1 MLDQTQESFEQP
13 DDIGTSDEAIARR
26 WKLELSL
33 AGKRDRAWLKS
44 AERPNNLYANHRQ
57 AENSFNILW
66 SNTETLRYACYNSL
80 PEPQCRPRYL
90 DNDELSDKVSDVL
103 NRSLSFCLDSYDFDD
118 IMQKDVLTMLL
129 SGRAISR
136 IRYIPEIQTAE
147 GSADL
152 EEDDK
157 YEELTWERCEVDR
170 VNYKDFRILC
180 DATKWNDVTAI
191 GFRHYMTRAELKDK
205 FGEEHGKKIP
215 LDKPTDDD
223 VNKSEEG
230 DLFKTAAIWEIW
242 DKEQK
247 KIFWI
252 CETYPV
258 PCKIQ
263 EDMLGLQQFFP
274 IPRPLYAIENSNTL
288 EPTTLFS
295 QYEEQVKELN
305 RISTRINKLV
315 SAIRVRGIYDG
326 TLTEM
331 SRLMQSSDNDLIP
344 ADNVMPLIERGGLDK
359 AIWMMPIDTA
369 AAVLKELYV
378 QREATKQIIYEITGI
393 SDIMRAAT
401 DPKETYGAQRIKST
415 WGTQRL
421 QRMQKEV
428 QRYAR
433 DIMRIKAEVIS
444 TKFHQETL
452 EKMTLIKLPMQRDVD
467 AQVQQMMFQY
477 HQQAL
482 MAQQQG
488 QQPPPPPQPPNV
500 VTWDAVI
507 RVMSD
512 NVSRDYT
519 IDIETDSTLSAIQDN
534 DMDALKNLL
543 GGMAQLIQG
552 FGPAVQAGAIP
563 IEVVKELMGV
573 VVRRA
578 KLGSAV
584 EDAFDKLKQPA
595 PPPDPHKA
603 EMEKQQAQM
612 QSQMQIE
619 QMKAQLGAQ
628 KSQVEIEAK
637 LKMDQMAAQHDMMV
651 EQQKQQMQAA
661 QIQHQ
666 NELEAQRK
674 QMELIL
680 DARLDAQKAA
690 YDQHM
695 QNNQMEFDRWKA
707 ELDASTKLA
716 IAELTSNT
724 TLQAK
729 QLDVARAAADGQK
742 IKDDAEAA
750 KADKPVKQEAP
761 VVNIHMPRG
770 KTTIRKNEDG
780 SYTREDT

>member
-13 DDIGTSDEAIARR
+13 SDIGTSDEAIARR

-44 AERPNNLYANHRQ
+44 AERPNNLYANHKQ
-57 AENSFNILW
+57 VENSFNILW

-90 DNDELSDKVSDVL
+90 DSDELSDKVSDVL

-136 IRYIPEIQTAE
+136 IRYIPEIHTAE

-152 EEDDK
+152 EEEDK

-205 FGEEHGKKIP
+205 FGEEHGNKIP

-628 KSQVEIEAK
+628 KSQVEVEAK

-680 DARLDAQKAA
+680 DARLDAQKVA

-729 QLDVARAAADGQK
+729 QLDAAMAAAEGKK
-742 IKDDAEAA
+742 IKDDEESG
-750 KADKPVKQEAP
+750 KSSKKEPQ
-761 VVNIHMPRG
+761 VVNIHIPRG
-770 KTTIRKNEDG
+770 KATVRKNEDG
-780 SYTREDT
+780 SYTREDQ